1 MWGKSV
7 QVFKKRVVLYLY
19 RVATL
24 YDELDTVLLKF
35 FEDGESF
42 QSVAA
47 DAVEVG
53 HQDSVYLV
61 VLDQA
66 PQFILA
72 RPLEIKTTGCFA
84 DDVCKIQVQLRR
96 KSLQDLDLPG

>member
-1 MWGKSV
+1 MRGNAA
-7 QVFKKRVVLYLY
+7 QIFEQRVVLYLY
-19 RVATL
+19 RVAAL
-24 YDELDTVLLKF
+24 YDEFDAVAVEF
-35 FEDGESF
+35 FEDGEDF
-42 QSVAA
+42 RSVAA